1 LPVPIADNQIVAQP
15 GLTSCSACGVASQLH
30 GAFHNEP
37 NSIRK
42 FCPPCWEKRDAA
54 NSYIY
59 FGTYLFLGAAGVVL
73 ALYKSHWG
81 FLLLT
86 FFLFHFFGI
95 VATLPHELGHA
106 LAARACGMHVFH
118 VSVGV
123 GRKLFQWRILG
134 VLVDFRAIP
143 YGGVTMALTAE
154 RKWIRTREFIYAFA
168 GPFANLLVA
177 LLILALGGWD
187 RITDFRPHEKLSPW
201 TLFFAANMLVFVTNL
216 IPRSF
221 PSAAGQMLSDG
232 VHILR
237 AFLMKPAHFDPMRT
251 AYYVAHV
258 AAARACCDM
267 HAAARWTEQGLKEYP
282 TERTLRLQHALDD
295 VEALKFTSARGTL
308 RELLQDCDQDDIEF
322 RAVLLNEIALADA
335 LIGTA
340 ELLHEADDYSQD
352 AFKLLPWSSAIKG
365 TRGAV
370 LVQRGDMERGITLL
384 QFALNQTEERWLRA
398 RYACLIA
405 KAETSRGNHESASNY
420 LHTARQLHGECVLL
434 SQTGHALRASD
445 SQTPA
450 ATSSPQLPGD

>member
-1 LPVPIADNQIVAQP
+1 VAQP
-15 GLTSCSACGVASQLH
+15 SLTTCSGCGVASQLH

-59 FGTYLFLGAAGVVL
+59 FGTYLFLGLLGVVL
-73 ALYKSHWG
+73 AFYKSHWG

-86 FFLFHFFGI
+86 FFLFHSFGI

-118 VSVGV
+118 VAVGV

-154 RKWIRTREFIYAFA
+154 RKWIRIREFLYAFA
-168 GPFANLLVA
+168 GPLANLLLA
-177 LLILALGGWD
+177 LLVLALVGWP
-187 RITDFRPHEKLSPW
+187 RLADFRPHEKLSPW
-201 TLFFAANMLVFVTNL
+201 TLFFAANVLVFVTNL

-221 PSAAGQMLSDG
+221 PSSAGQMVSDG

-237 AFLMKPAHFDPMRT
+237 AFVMKPAHFDPMRI
-251 AYYVAHV
+251 AYYLAHAATARERCDMQ
-258 AAARACCDM
+258 AAAQ
-267 HAAARWTEQGLKEYP
+267 WTEQGLKDYP
-282 TERTLRLQHALDD
+282 AERTLRLQRALDR
-295 VEALKFTSARGTL
+295 VEARDFTVARETL
-308 RELLQDCDQDDIEF
+308 RELLPDCDQDDLEF
-322 RAVLLNEIALADA
+322 RALLLNEIASVDV
-335 LIGTA
+335 LIGTK

-352 AFKLLPWSSAIKG
+352 ALKLLPWSPAIKG

-370 LVQRGDMERGITLL
+370 LVQRGEVEKGIDLL
-384 QFALNQTEERWLRA
+384 QSALRETEERWLRA
-398 RYACLIA
+398 RYACFLA
-405 KAETSRGNHESASNY
+405 MAEACRGNNEVACNY
-420 LHTARQLHGECVLL
+420 LAFARQIHSDCILL
-434 SQTGHALRASD
+434 PQAEQTVRAT
-445 SQTPA
+445 QPVTR
-450 ATSSPQLPGD
+450 Q